1 MDYNNH
7 SKAHTNLLIAS
18 LIIPLAYFVSQLLYI
33 WLADLRW
40 GLTASMLLPAAI
52 LSVMPMIYA
61 LGEKL
66 GFYDFTED

>member
-1 MDYNNH
+1 MFKDY
-7 SKAHTNLLIAS
+7 SKAHTAVLIAS
-18 LIIPLAYFVSQLLYI
+18 FILPLAYFGSQLLYI

-66 GFYDFTED
+66 GFYDSTED